1 MAQRKHKLSTFEIIL
16 LILFSTLSVFFVILL
31 IFLIKIQRKYS
42 NN

>member
-1 MAQRKHKLSTFEIIL
+1 MAQRKHKLSPFEIIL

-31 IFLIKIQRKYS
+31 IFLIKIQSKYS